1 MHKEFGGV
9 VKTILIVDDHERI
22 RELVAAT
29 LGDIGDYQ
37 ILEAKNAEEGVTL
50 ARESHPNLVLMDVTM
65 PGAYDGLEA
74 ARIIKSDPDTSDIYV
89 VMLTAKGQM
98 SDVER
103 GDEAGVDGY
112 FVKPFSP
119 IELIN
124 KVESLLG

>member
-1 MHKEFGGV
+1 

-37 ILEAKNAEEGVTL
+37 IIEAKDAEEGVAL
-50 ARESHPNLVLMDVTM
+50 AKKNRPHLVLMDVTM
-65 PGAYDGLEA
+65 PGMYDGLEA
-74 ARIIKSDPDTSDIYV
+74 ARLIKSDPDTRGIYV

-98 SDVER
+98 ADIER
-103 GDEAGVDGY
+103 GEEAGVDGY

>member
-1 MHKEFGGV
+1 M
-9 VKTILIVDDHERI
+9 KTILIVDDHERI

>member
-1 MHKEFGGV
+1 MHKKFGGV

-37 ILEAKNAEEGVTL
+37 IIEAKDAEEGVAL
-50 ARESHPNLVLMDVTM
+50 AKKNRPHLVLMDVTM
-65 PGAYDGLEA
+65 PGMYDGLEA
-74 ARIIKSDPDTSDIYV
+74 ARLIKSDPDTRGIYV

-98 SDVER
+98 ADIER
-103 GDEAGVDGY
+103 GEEAGVDGY

>member
-1 MHKEFGGV
+1 M
-9 VKTILIVDDHERI
+9 KTIMIVDDHERI

-29 LGDIGDYQ
+29 LGDIGNYK
-37 ILEAKNAEEGVTL
+37 IFEAKNAAEGVEL
-50 ARESHPNLVLMDVTM
+50 AKKNHPNLILMDVTM
-65 PGAYDGLEA
+65 PGEYDGLEA
-74 ARIIKSDPDTSDIYV
+74 ARLIKSDPDTRDIYV

-98 SDVER
+98 DDIKR

>member
-1 MHKEFGGV
+1 M
-9 VKTILIVDDHERI
+9 KTILIVDDHERI

-37 ILEAKNAEEGVTL
+37 ILEAINGEEGVAL
-50 ARESHPNLVLMDVTM
+50 ARESNPDLILMDVTM
-65 PGAYDGLEA
+65 PGQYDGLEA
-74 ARIIKSDPDTSDIYV
+74 ARIIKSDPDTKEIYV
-89 VMLTAKGQM
+89 VMLTAKGQLA
-98 SDVER
+98 DKER

-124 KVESLLG
+124 KVESLIG